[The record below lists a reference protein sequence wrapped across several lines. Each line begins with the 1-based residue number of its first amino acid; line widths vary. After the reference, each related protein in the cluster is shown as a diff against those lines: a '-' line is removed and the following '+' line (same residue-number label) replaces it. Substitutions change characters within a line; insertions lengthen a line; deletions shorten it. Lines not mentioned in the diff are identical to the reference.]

1 MNQTIAEKT
10 LAAHTDREVVRP
22 GEFVAA
28 RVDLVL
34 ANDITGPPTI
44 AQYRRM
50 GATRVFDPCRVA
62 LVPDHFT
69 PPKDVHAAALISA
82 LRAFARK
89 QGITRYWE
97 MGDGG
102 LGPYVR
108 ERLAG
113 GSGFPSP

>member
-10 LAAHTDREVVRP
+10 LAAHADREVVRP

-69 PPKDVHAAALISA
+69 PHAAALIST

-97 MGDGG
+97 IGDGG
-102 LGPYVR
+102 LVPYVR